1 MSFTIENLG
10 IGERSKQYSS
20 FQGDEKQMKHSVTIS
35 VNENEVK
42 KNIVKANEMCM
53 REKILSALFGKKAK
67 VLVITP
73 YDTVSEINI
82 AEKGANSNV
91 TKRSLSFDC
100 R

>member
-1 MSFTIENLG
+1 
-10 IGERSKQYSS
+10 
-20 FQGDEKQMKHSVTIS
+20 
-35 VNENEVK
+35 
-42 KNIVKANEMCM
+42 MCI

-73 YDTVSEINI
+73 YDTVAEINI

>member
-1 MSFTIENLG
+1 
-10 IGERSKQYSS
+10 
-20 FQGDEKQMKHSVTIS
+20 MKHSVTIS

-82 AEKGANSNV
+82 AEKGASKNNV